1 MINGIKITHRVLE
14 ECNFCIWSY
23 ENLSL
28 QFPIV
33 VECYTRGTVYSDK
46 MLSFKISSEF
56 I

>member
-1 MINGIKITHRVLE
+1 MESKSHTGFWRNVTFAFGLNG
-14 ECNFCIWSY
+14 
-23 ENLSL
+23 NLSL
-28 QFPIV
+28 QFPVV